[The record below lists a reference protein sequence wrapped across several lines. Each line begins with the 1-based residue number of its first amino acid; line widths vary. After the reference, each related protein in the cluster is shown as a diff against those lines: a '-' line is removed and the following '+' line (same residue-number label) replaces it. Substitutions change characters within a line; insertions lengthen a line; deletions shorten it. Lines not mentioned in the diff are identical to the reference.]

1 MTQKMILQIMILMD
15 LRMKA
20 LLEQRDDIHP

>member
-1 MTQKMILQIMILMD
+1 MTQKMILQIMILMV